1 MFQTIALA
9 TDGSDSAERAISLAL
24 DFAETFDATLYA
36 CYVVSGDADTEIDRE
51 RGRDALDDIEARDGS
66 VTTTI
71 REGQPAAEI
80 CSYATEID
88 ADLVVMGTRGR
99 DGEHRNLIGSV
110 AEAVV
115 GDSPAPVLTARQLA
129 EESPTDVPVSGVE
142 E

>member
-1 MFQTIALA
+1 MFQTIVLA

-24 DFAETFDATLYA
+24 DFAETFDAALYA
-36 CYVVSGDADTEIDRE
+36 CYVVSGDTDTGADRE
-51 RGRDALDDIEARDGS
+51 RGRGALDDIEARYGS

-71 REGQPAAEI
+71 REGEPDVEI
-80 CSYATEID
+80 CNYAADID

-115 GDSPAPVLTARQLA
+115 GDSPAPVLTARQLEA
-129 EESPTDVPVSGVE
+129 TDVPVTGAE